1 MPSMHRASHPARAIG
16 RRLALALPLALPAAS
31 LHAQPRGEIR
41 PTRMIVPTPAGT
53 SPDILARLV
62 ADGLSRRRGHP
73 IAVENRTGAEGQ
85 IAAEAFVAA
94 PRGEALFFSFGSL
107 LTVVPLLYPR
117 VPFDPDADFV
127 AVGRAATDVQAFSV
141 PAGAPIRSLAEWV
154 AQARQQPA
162 GSVTYF
168 AAPGSP
174 YLALRAFLHAHG
186 IEATAVSY
194 RGSPPA
200 LLDLAAGRISLVF
213 SPVAPALPMARE
225 GRVRVI
231 ATSGRERVPVLPD
244 VPTSTEQGQPAL
256 LLDGP
261 VGLFGWRGMP
271 AAVAAELAVQMTEL
285 LADPAGVERVQA
297 LGMIPGATGPGAFAA
312 ELAEHRRRWAELVPA
327 FGGPPA

>member
-1 MPSMHRASHPARAIG
+1 MHRPAHPGCSIG
-16 RRLALALPLALPAAS
+16 RRIALALPLALAATPLS
-31 LHAQPRGEIR
+31 AQSRGEAR
-41 PTRMIVPTPAGT
+41 PARMIVPAPAGT

-62 ADGLSRRRGHP
+62 AEGLSRRRGYP

-127 AVGRAATDVQAFSV
+127 PIGRGATDVQAFSV
-141 PAGAPIRSLAEWV
+141 AATQPIRNLAEWI
-154 AQARQQPA
+154 AQARGQPA
-162 GSVTYF
+162 GTLTYF

-186 IEATAVSY
+186 IEMTSVAY

-200 LLDLAAGRISLVF
+200 LVDLAAGRISLVF
-213 SPVAPALPMARE
+213 SPVAPAIPMAHE
-225 GRVRVI
+225 GRVRVL
-231 ATSGRERVPVLPD
+231 ATSGRERVPAMAE
-244 VPTSTEQGQPAL
+244 VPTALEQGVPGL

-271 AAVAAELAVQMTEL
+271 PSLVAELAAQMADV
-285 LADPAGVERVQA
+285 LAEPTSVERVRA
-297 LGMIPGATGPGAFAA
+297 LGMIPGATGPEAFAR
-312 ELAEHRRRWAELVPA
+312 ELTEHRRRWAVLVPQ